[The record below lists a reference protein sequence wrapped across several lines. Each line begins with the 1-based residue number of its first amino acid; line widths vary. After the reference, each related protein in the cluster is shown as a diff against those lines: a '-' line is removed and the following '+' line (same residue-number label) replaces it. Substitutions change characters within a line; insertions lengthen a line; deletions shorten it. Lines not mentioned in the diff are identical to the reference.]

1 MRATGYGSAGS
12 ISALLVCLLA
22 STSTAQ
28 DLSPQRVPAVRVYSQ
43 NGPGVA
49 SNYVT
54 PAIEVSEAAYVFAV
68 MMDVDGRIQVLYPEF
83 PGISVRILSQNQLR
97 LPNFF
102 AGFNEP
108 MQSAPRYSANG
119 FVTYDANGTFGN
131 DARGTVIALASRA
144 PFRLALLE
152 ANGDWNISAIRDLM
166 EDRTPEAAARS
177 LAQYFGAK
185 GEPIGS
191 DYMRF
196 AGQHQSY
203 YAYDGYA
210 HDGYASCGYGGRRLS
225 GGGFID
231 GRAFNRSAKQRSV
244 NRGPVVVGY
253 DACGL
258 PIVVA
263 APFTP
268 RGRVRDPA
276 PRRPKGDTPGFPK
289 SRFPTE
295 IGGHEGNGDVG
306 SRPVAAEG
314 IFPLSERAKAQ
325 LRDQPNPAPIVRRA
339 EPREMPDQFRSQS
352 ERSSFRERDQGS
364 RERSGRPP
372 AESAPIGVMPIHRA
386 EPRVIWSSP
395 QPRAQA
401 APQSR
406 PQPTQSSRRR

>member
-196 AGQHQSY
+196 AGQHQK
-203 YAYDGYA
+203 
-210 HDGYASCGYGGRRLS
+210 RRLAS
-225 GGGFID
+225 ILGVVQMAQHAPAD
-231 GRAFNRSAKQRSV
+231 TQHQRPCRSTSSAKASSSPRATKLSSRSRSEKRSA
-244 NRGPVVVGY
+244 
-253 DACGL
+253 
-258 PIVVA
+258 
-263 APFTP
+263 
-268 RGRVRDPA
+268 
-276 PRRPKGDTPGFPK
+276 
-289 SRFPTE
+289 
-295 IGGHEGNGDVG
+295 
-306 SRPVAAEG
+306 
-314 IFPLSERAKAQ
+314 
-325 LRDQPNPAPIVRRA
+325 RRA
-339 EPREMPDQFRSQS
+339 ANSWQ
-352 ERSSFRERDQGS
+352 
-364 RERSGRPP
+364 
-372 AESAPIGVMPIHRA
+372 
-386 EPRVIWSSP
+386 
-395 QPRAQA
+395 
-401 APQSR
+401 
-406 PQPTQSSRRR
+406 T

>member
-1 MRATGYGSAGS
+1 MRATGIGSAGS
-12 ISALLVCLLA
+12 ISALLLCLLA

-28 DLSPQRVPAVRVYSQ
+28 DLSPQRAPAVRVYSQ

-108 MQSAPRYSANG
+108 MQSARRYSANG
-119 FVTYDANGTFGN
+119 LVTYDGNGTFGN

-144 PFRLALLE
+144 PFRLSLLE
-152 ANGDWNISAIRDLM
+152 ANGDWNISAIRDLIQ
-166 EDRTPEAAARS
+166 DRTPNAAARS
-177 LAQYFGAK
+177 LARYFGAK

-196 AGQHQSY
+196 AGGTQTY
-203 YAYDGYA
+203 YAY
-210 HDGYASCGYGGRRLS
+210 DGYASCGYGGRRLA
-225 GGGFID
+225 GGAFID
-231 GRAFNRSAKQRSV
+231 GRAFNRSAKQRSA
-244 NRGPVVVGY
+244 NGRPVVVGY
-253 DACGL
+253 DACGS
-258 PIVVA
+258 PVVVA

-268 RGRVRDPA
+268 RGRARDPVA
-276 PRRPKGDTPGFPK
+276 RRPKGDTPGFPK
-289 SRFPTE
+289 ARFPTE
-295 IGGHEGNGDVG
+295 LGGHDGDG
-306 SRPVAAEG
+306 DNS
-314 IFPLSERAKAQ
+314 
-325 LRDQPNPAPIVRRA
+325 APIIRRA
-339 EPREMPDQFRSQS
+339 ERRDIADQFRSES
-352 ERSSFRERDQGS
+352 ERSLFRERDQGS

-395 QPRAQA
+395 QPRAQP

-406 PQPTQSSRRR
+406 PQPPQNSRRR

>member
-12 ISALLVCLLA
+12 ISALLLCLLA
-22 STSTAQ
+22 ATSTAQ
-28 DLSPQRVPAVRVYSQ
+28 DLSPQRAPAIRVYSQ

-108 MQSAPRYSANG
+108 MQAAPRYSANG
-119 FVTYDANGTFGN
+119 LVTYDGNGTLGN

-177 LAQYFGAK
+177 LARYFGAK

-196 AGQHQSY
+196 AGGSQTY
-203 YAYDGYA
+203 YAY
-210 HDGYASCGYGGRRLS
+210 DGYASCGYGGRRLS
-225 GGGFID
+225 GGAFID
-231 GRAFNRSAKQRSV
+231 GRAFNRSAKQRSA

-253 DACGL
+253 DACGS
-258 PIVVA
+258 PVVVA

-268 RGRVRDPA
+268 RGRLRDPVA
-276 PRRPKGDTPGFPK
+276 RRPKGDTPGFPK
-289 SRFPTE
+289 ARFPTE
-295 IGGHEGNGDVG
+295 IGDDGDG
-306 SRPVAAEG
+306 EIAAKRVAAEG
-314 IFPLSERAKAQ
+314 VFPLSQRAKAQ
-325 LRDQPNPAPIVRRA
+325 LRDRPNPAPIIRRA
-339 EPREMPDQFRSQS
+339 EPREMPEEFRSQS